1 MITLLT
7 LFCLLST
14 YACYQLSEKA
24 LLSENAP
31 LTVWLQSNHIR
42 TKIIAAVSAL
52 VFIIFNIFYLGT
64 ATGIIFSLISYM
76 TLFSLLIVL
85 SPLNIIKYKHLLGIY
100 LLALL
105 FEIIL

>member
-14 YACYQLSEKA
+14 YAFYQLSEKA
-24 LLSENAP
+24 LLSQSAP
-31 LTVWLQSNHIR
+31 LALWLQSNHIR
-42 TKIIAAVSAL
+42 TKIIAAVSA
-52 VFIIFNIFYLGT
+52 VGFITFNIFYLGIT
-64 ATGIIFSLISYM
+64 TGIIFSLFSYM

-85 SPLNIIKYKHLLGIY
+85 SPLNIIKYKYLLGVYI
-100 LLALL
+100 LALF